1 MVWTMTHLSY
11 DLPVRLSDRCA
22 AEQSREWC
30 ISPWCI
36 PDIASSWCWYWYH
49 CHNRSINHLF
59 PEPNA
64 HTHTHTR
71 LTALLSGTTQVS
83 RYQKGKTNLDFTG
96 ARESEWQW
104 HQLGHMQVCTSLQ
117 TDNHASTPPLSF
129 FTGRCPS
136 CRPTNSVKALKAR
149 TFQNQ
154 KLAENKKNIKK
165 SKLLKKCLENKNA
178 KKKDNSTYNCP
189 KENTNTTP
197 IQYRHAANP
206 MVLAQLQSLDNE
218 YQLSL
223 TEHVS
228 TIDMAWQNFWS
239 PKFRK
244 KFQNEVLL
252 FLVIPKFPF
261 NCKICRRKLS
271 CQ

>member
-1 MVWTMTHLSY
+1 VNTPDVTHLSY

-22 AEQSREWC
+22 EEQSREWC

-36 PDIASSWCWYWYH
+36 PDIVSSWCWYWYH

-59 PEPNA
+59 PEPNI
-64 HTHTHTR
+64 
-71 LTALLSGTTQVS
+71 S
-83 RYQKGKTNLDFTG
+83 RKT
-96 ARESEWQW
+96 
-104 HQLGHMQVCTSLQ
+104 
-117 TDNHASTPPLSF
+117 
-129 FTGRCPS
+129 
-136 CRPTNSVKALKAR
+136 
-149 TFQNQ
+149 
-154 KLAENKKNIKK
+154 KKNIKK
-165 SKLLKKCLENKNA
+165 SKLLQKCLENKNA
-178 KKKDNSTYNCP
+178 TKKDNSTYNCP

-197 IQYRHAANP
+197 VQYRQAENP

-244 KFQNEVLL
+244 KIRNEVLL